1 MDNVEERNETAL
13 PASNSDL
20 LDEAQAL
27 SEMSRKVK
35 NLEAENAELLVAKR
49 KYYDSILNGQTV
61 EEVAQYRTLDEIRK
75 DLFQPDRDEIS
86 NLDYAKLALELDD
99 ACIRETG
106 QSCFIPVGTEVTP
119 TVDEKD
125 VAVRFHELLEQAIAD
140 SNGDR
145 DTFNSILGRYIK
157 DKKRG

>member
-1 MDNVEERNETAL
+1 METEEKIEQAL
-13 PASNSDL
+13 PASKTDL

-27 SEMSRKVK
+27 NEMNRKLK
-35 NLEAENAELLVAKR
+35 NLEAENAELLTAKK
-49 KYYDSILNGQTV
+49 KYYDAILNGQTV
-61 EEVAQYRTLDEIRK
+61 EEVAQYRTRDEIRK
-75 DLFQPDRDEIS
+75 ELFRQDRDEIS

-106 QSCFIPVGTEVTP
+106 QSCFIPVGTDVNP

-140 SNGDR
+140 SNGDK
-145 DTFNSILGRYIK
+145 DTFNSILGRVIK